1 MLVPVGD
8 ERELC
13 RAMERL
19 IASPELRRR
28 MGREGLRSI
37 LNGHLIGDT
46 TRKYIDLFLGRGQIR
61 PAAEPAAAE
70 SLPVGVRQ
78 AS

>member
-1 MLVPVGD
+1 
-8 ERELC
+8 
-13 RAMERL
+13 
-19 IASPELRRR
+19 
-28 MGREGLRSI
+28 MGREGLRSV
-37 LNGHLIGDT
+37 LNGHMITDT
-46 TRKYIDLFLGRGQIR
+46 TRKYVDLFLGRGEIR